1 MTASEMLDILDDVR
15 FYDYQFK
22 VVETN
27 GLPAYLQATYLEPDI
42 VTGAPEVQHTRK
54 WQLSRHM
61 TKSEFV
67 QTAFKCCIT
76 SMEHRTRE
84 HFRYK
89 GAAVFGPH
97 FDVDALFELCQARQF
112 DYREAA

>member
-1 MTASEMLDILDDVR
+1 MTLNELRAVLAEIR
-15 FYDYQFK
+15 FYDYEFY
-22 VVETN
+22 VHEDSDF
-27 GLPAYLQATYLEPDI
+27 GYLQATYMEADI
-42 VTGAPEVQHTRK
+42 VTGEPERQYTRK
-54 WQLSRHM
+54 WKLSMHM

-97 FDVDALFELCQARQF
+97 FNVDALVDLCKAKRH
-112 DYREAA
+112 DYREALA

>member
-1 MTASEMLDILDDVR
+1 MRELLTDIR
-15 FYDYQFK
+15 FYEYAFYAHADTDF
-22 VVETN
+22 
-27 GLPAYLQATYLEPDI
+27 GYLQATYVEPDI
-42 VTGAPEVQHTRK
+42 VTGEMERQYTRK
-54 WQLSRHM
+54 WKLSQHM

-67 QTAFKCCIT
+67 QTVFKCCIT

-97 FDVDALFELCQARQF
+97 YDIDALLEICKAHRF
-112 DYREAA
+112 DYRDAA

>member
-1 MTASEMLDILDDVR
+1 MNVEAMRDVLDDIR

-22 VVETN
+22 VVEAD
-27 GLPAYLQATYLEPDI
+27 GLPIYLQATYVEPDI
-42 VTGAPEVQHTRK
+42 VTGASEVQHTRK
-54 WQLSRHM
+54 WQLSQHM

-89 GAAVFGPH
+89 SAAIFGPH
-97 FDVDALFELCQARQF
+97 FDVDALFELCQAKRF